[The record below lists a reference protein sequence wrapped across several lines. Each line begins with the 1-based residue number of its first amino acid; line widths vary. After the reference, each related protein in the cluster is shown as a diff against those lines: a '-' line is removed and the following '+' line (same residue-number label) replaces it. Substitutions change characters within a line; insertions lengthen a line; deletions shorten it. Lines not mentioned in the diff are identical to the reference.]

1 MTKAYELCWINE
13 AFEDRGLD
21 PLAVVFADTGYLAE
35 ALSTR
40 GSRCGDV
47 VGDED
52 IHLLLRPLGRQSTHP
67 SPLIGD
73 EDIHLQL
80 KPLGIRD
87 THPSPLVGVWLRGV
101 LGYKGVNLEA
111 SSP

>member
-1 MTKAYELCWINE
+1 MTEAYELCWIDQ

-21 PLAVVFADTGYLAE
+21 TLPVVLADAGYLAE
-35 ALSTR
+35 ALSAR
-40 GSRCGDV
+40 RSRCGDI

-52 IHLLLRPLGRQSTHP
+52 IHLLLRSLGIRGAHLTPLV
-67 SPLIGD
+67 GD

-80 KPLGIRD
+80 RPLGIQG
-87 THPSPLVGVWLRGV
+87 THLSPLVGVGPGEA
-101 LGYKGVNLEA
+101 LGYTGAGLGA